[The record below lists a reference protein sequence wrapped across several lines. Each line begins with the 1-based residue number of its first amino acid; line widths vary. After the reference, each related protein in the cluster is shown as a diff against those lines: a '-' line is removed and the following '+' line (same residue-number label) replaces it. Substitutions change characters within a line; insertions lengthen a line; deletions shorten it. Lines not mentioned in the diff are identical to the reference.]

1 MSKSKVKVELKAK
14 KREEIGKMNKK
25 VRLQGLIPAVVY
37 GRKFKATPVA
47 IDAKEFKKKVLASEA
62 GHNLL
67 FTLKMTDDGKAQSVP
82 VITQDIQR
90 NPMTDVIIHLDFKH
104 VVMDEAIK
112 TQVPVEL
119 IGTPMGVKEE
129 GGVLVHGLRE
139 VEIKCL
145 PGDIPDKFEVN
156 VAELAI
162 NTSLHVSDLKL
173 DKKIEILSDPTEM
186 LAQVTPPTKEEEV
199 VPTLTPEEALAA
211 GEAVEGAEAVAD
223 EAVKEKAAPGAAPAE
238 KEKAAPAAAPAEAE
252 KKEKK

>member
-1 MSKSKVKVELKAK
+1 MSKSKAKVELKVK
-14 KREEIGKMNKK
+14 KREDLGKKNKK
-25 VRLQGLIPAVVY
+25 IRAQGLIPAVVY
-37 GRKFKATPVA
+37 GRKFKATSISV
-47 IDAKEFKKKVLASEA
+47 DAKEFKKKVLSSEA

-67 FTLKMTDDGKAQSVP
+67 FTIKVTDDGKAQSIP
-82 VITQDIQR
+82 VITQTIQR
-90 NPMTDVIIHLDFKH
+90 NPMTDAIIHLDLKH

-119 IGTPMGVKEE
+119 LGTPIGVKEE

-156 VAELAI
+156 VLELAI
-162 NTSLHVSDLKL
+162 NTSLHVSDLKI
-173 DKKIEILSDPTEM
+173 DKKIEILSDPTEL

-199 VPTLTPEEALAA
+199 APALTPEEALAA
-211 GEAVEGAEAVAD
+211 GEVVEGAEAVAE
-223 EAVKEKAAPGAAPAE
+223 EAVKEKTAPGAAPAE
-238 KEKAAPAAAPAEAE
+238 KEKAAPAPAEAE